1 MQNVKSW
8 SFNEKITNI
17 FDEHVR
23 QSVPSYEMLQ
33 NLICGIAQFFIV
45 EGGVV
50 IDIGCSTGE
59 TIKHLKEVTPKTFI
73 AFGLDTS
80 ESMIEK
86 AKEKLSTIEGVCFLN
101 EEITK
106 VALPK
111 ADVIISCLTTPF
123 ISMDE
128 RTKYMNT
135 MVNKL
140 KTGGV
145 LIVVEKT
152 YAKHAIH
159 QDVFTQLHHDFKE
172 EQGFSTK
179 EIRDKDKS
187 LRGVFRVGNVEG
199 NKQFL
204 ENKGMLVE
212 EFFRCLNFVGYAGV
226 KQA

>member
-1 MQNVKSW
+1 MQNVRSW
-8 SFNEKITNI
+8 SFDETITNI

-33 NLICGIAQFFIV
+33 SLICGIAQFFIV
-45 EGGVV
+45 EDGVV

-59 TIKHLKEVTPKTFI
+59 TIKQLKEANSKTFT

-80 ESMIEK
+80 DSMLKK
-86 AKEKLSTIEGVCFLN
+86 AEEKLSKIEGVHFLN

-106 VALPK
+106 VMLPK
-111 ADVIISCLTTPF
+111 ADVIISCLTNPF

-128 RTKYMNT
+128 RKKHMNA

-140 KTGGV
+140 KTGGA
-145 LIVVEKT
+145 LIIVEKT
-152 YAKHAIH
+152 YAKHAFH
-159 QDVFTQLHHDFKE
+159 QDIFTQLHHDFKE
-172 EQGFSTK
+172 EQGFSTE
-179 EIRDKDKS
+179 EIRYKDKS
-187 LRGVFRVGNVEG
+187 LRGVFRLSDAEG
-199 NKQFL
+199 NKRFL

-212 EFFRCLNFVGYAGV
+212 EFFRCLNFVGYVGV